1 MKIESILN
9 KIIVYVYSD
18 ELLKCDIKDTIK
30 RIIGSL
36 KKYYKLDILGSYNIK
51 LFMNNKYGYIIEIIK
66 NDNYIKENIIKIN
79 LNILKDSL
87 ILYEVEDPLD
97 YMNNEIYYYDNKFY
111 INLVEKDVNIMEN
124 SNLIYSNSA
133 YKIIGRGIKIN

>member
-97 YMNNEIYYYDNKFY
+97 YINNEIYYYDNKFY

>member
-51 LFMNNKYGYIIEIIK
+51 LFMNDKYGYIIEIIK

-97 YMNNEIYYYDNKFY
+97 YINNEIYYYDNKFY

>member
-51 LFMNNKYGYIIEIIK
+51 LFMNDKYGYIIEIIK